1 MDKWRD
7 KDGFLLQS
15 EFRQWV
21 EGGVNKAQNTLD
33 KNKGNC
39 YKLKIQGPDAS
50 GRVSEYYV
58 CYPLKYITCVLVC
71 CGKCGAVIV
80 FFHLCTGMSSF

>member
-1 MDKWRD
+1 MEKWRD

-21 EGGVNKAQNTLD
+21 EGVVNKALNRLG

-39 YKLKIQGPDAS
+39 YELRIQDPDAS
-50 GRVSEYYV
+50 GRVSQYYV
-58 CYPLKYITCVLVC
+58 CYPFKYVTRVLVC
-71 CGKCGAVIV
+71 HGKCGAVIFV
-80 FFHLCTGMSSF
+80 SQFCRGMSYF

>member
-21 EGGVNKAQNTLD
+21 EGVVNKALNRLD

-39 YKLKIQGPDAS
+39 YKLMIQEPDVS
-50 GRVSEYYV
+50 RRVSEYYV
-58 CYPLKYITCVLVC
+58 CHLLKYVTCVLVC
-71 CGKCGAVIV
+71 CSKCATVIV
-80 FFHLCTGMSSF
+80 FFDLCTGMSSF